1 MELEEVDLRVFMK
14 QAMSLDFGKEHLRI
28 VVYNILCAISFCH
41 SSNVIHRDIKPSN
54 ILLNSRCQVKIC
66 DFGLARTLPESLIGK
81 GSGNSKRVR
90 DSVMKY
96 DIDDNVIKGQIK
108 EKLEKDRN
116 KRKSK
121 KRCISTH
128 VSSRWFRA
136 PEVILLEKQYDQA
149 IDMWGVGCCIYELI
163 KFTNRS
169 MGKVDSQDQRVA
181 LFPGQYCYPLSPKGE
196 SNAP

>member
-149 IDMWGVGCCIYELI
+149 IDMWGVGCWIYELT
-163 KFTNRS
+163 KFTHPS
-169 MGKVDSQDQRVA
+169 MG
-181 LFPGQYCYPLSPKGE
+181 
-196 SNAP
+196 